1 MKTVSAL
8 IMPFILCSSLANA
21 EVQVGFSPESA
32 VSQAYQQEFE
42 RLWAEGTQLNAH
54 Y

>member
-1 MKTVSAL
+1 MKTLSV
-8 IMPFILCSSLANA
+8 ITVPFILCSSLANA

-42 RLWAEGTQLNAH
+42 RLWAEGTPLNAH